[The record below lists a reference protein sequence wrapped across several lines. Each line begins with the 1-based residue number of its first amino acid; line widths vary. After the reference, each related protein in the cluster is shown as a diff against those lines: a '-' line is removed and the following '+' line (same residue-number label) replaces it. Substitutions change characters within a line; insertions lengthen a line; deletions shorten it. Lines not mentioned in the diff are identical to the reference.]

1 MIYFEYLNVKSPKG
15 MIRATSKNTNDHIEY
30 IPTTL
35 QKIELMIAAR
45 IKPKTM
51 LSKNYMHQ

>member
-1 MIYFEYLNVKSPKG
+1 MKVKNPKG
-15 MIRATSKNTNDHIEY
+15 IIRAISKNTNDHIEY

-45 IKPKTM
+45 MKPKTM
-51 LSKNYMHQ
+51 

>member
-1 MIYFEYLNVKSPKG
+1 MTMISLEYLKVKSPKG
-15 MIRATSKNTNDHIEY
+15 IMKATTKNTKDHIEY

-45 IKPKTM
+45 MKPNTM
-51 LSKNYMHQ
+51 